1 MRRMLVPLV
10 FVVVVAAAGILGT
23 TLPASADITTTP
35 FKNLEEC
42 SANKL

>member
-23 TLPASADITTTP
+23 TLPASADVPTAP